1 MRGKERGREERGRE
15 GKRGGEEE
23 ENGEGSEGKR
33 GERRKKV
40 GREARGEEYGGGGG
54 DRCLQCNYTCMAH
67 CCTRPSLR
75 VEVLW
80 LLNECVINRS
90 SMTTQSICTM

>member
-1 MRGKERGREERGRE
+1 MREGEWKRGKREGG

-33 GERRKKV
+33 GGEEEES

-54 DRCLQCNYTCMAH
+54 DRCVQCNYTCMGISACSH
-67 CCTRPSLR
+67 
-75 VEVLW
+75 
-80 LLNECVINRS
+80 LLIIMGLDSVCL
-90 SMTTQSICTM
+90 